1 MIIMSSPI
9 VSSLT
14 SKALEWQANV
24 NQQIQHDIEELKEI
38 GEAIYYSENG
48 KLIREDADG
57 RKFEYRPLPDET
69 EELIAEVTD

>member
-38 GEAIYYSENG
+38 GESIYYSENG